1 MDARPRLL
9 SNTLIRKGLAAM
21 GAGAALLRMA
31 GSESLNVRVRN
42 DLCANYLSSRY
53 IVPSRR
59 GVPKQLSLR
68 I

>member
-1 MDARPRLL
+1 MDARPRLS

-21 GAGAALLRMA
+21 GAGTALLRMA
-31 GSESLNVRVRN
+31 GGESLNVRVRD

-53 IVPSRR
+53 IVLGRR